1 MVCFCD
7 SLLPGPVCP
16 RSSTML
22 WCGARSLSGC
32 LLSMLTMAIT
42 APPYQNPGY
51 LGCFCIVRWV
61 LSQGLSP
68 QNSALGCCVLSWHCP
83 HEHWHWLLL
92 ASAVIPC
99 AHCQW
104 HLRLH
109 SDHTPGT
116 QVCLCVAWSIL
127 LTFCDRLL
135 WAAPKYSSIWFR
147 KSAAWKLPMHGALH
161 SDYWQG
167 SNAPLTNRV

>member
-7 SLLPGPVCP
+7 SLLPGPFCP

-61 LSQGLSP
+61 LSQGLFP
-68 QNSALGCCVLSWHCP
+68 QNSALGCCVLPWHCP
-83 HEHWHWLLL
+83 REHRHWLLL
-92 ASAVIPC
+92 ASPVIPC
-99 AHCQW
+99 THCQW

-135 WAAPKYSSIWFR
+135 CGVSWAKVFIHLVSKVSSVE
-147 KSAAWKLPMHGALH
+147 AA
-161 SDYWQG
+161 
-167 SNAPLTNRV
+167 NAWRSPQWLLARQSCTPHK